1 MPQICLTAKT
11 QWQSL
16 EEFRFLT
23 IKSITRTMLHSKMQ
37 VNERKGS
44 LWLIAFPKGA
54 WGHSLVVAR
63 SFSFSLSLSLSHAFL
78 SFFNAGYLSWRPL
91 LVWEGRSQWK
101 ARQGSR
107 LHESWQFSISPCC
120 HPVDVYPQ
128 LGRNAVMSLSETVW
142 RENHH
147 PCNPR
152 SVCVCVSPI
161 LANVQV
167 YKAPAHQ
174 VPCLSSWNQDV
185 SVRTLFLHSVPKKSA
200 PVMVFL
206 SLSLIQ
212 DG

>member
-1 MPQICLTAKT
+1 MLILCV
-11 QWQSL
+11 SNYRHD
-16 EEFRFLT
+16 FRT
-23 IKSITRTMLHSKMQ
+23 IWDGGCQT
-37 VNERKGS
+37 
-44 LWLIAFPKGA
+44 
-54 WGHSLVVAR
+54 
-63 SFSFSLSLSLSHAFL
+63 SFLSLFSL
-78 SFFNAGYLSWRPL
+78 SFFNAGSLSWRTLPI
-91 LVWEGRSQWK
+91 WEERSQWR

-185 SVRTLFLHSVPKKSA
+185 SVRALLLKGQLLHSFRRTLTHPDPDA
-200 PVMVFL
+200 TWVMGEENTPYWWYF
-206 SLSLIQ
+206 SLHLWFKMANR
-212 DG
+212 